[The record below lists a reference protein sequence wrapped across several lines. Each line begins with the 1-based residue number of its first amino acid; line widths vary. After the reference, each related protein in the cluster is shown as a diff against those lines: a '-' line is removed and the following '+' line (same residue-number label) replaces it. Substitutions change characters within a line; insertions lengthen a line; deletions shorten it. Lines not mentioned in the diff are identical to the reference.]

1 MQIILFESFP
11 PRVLTFERY
20 PAPSPP
26 PPRAVVKLKIS
37 RKVKVVSVTLEASI
51 YSENTTDNLG

>member
-20 PAPSPP
+20 PA

>member
-20 PAPSPP
+20 PAPP